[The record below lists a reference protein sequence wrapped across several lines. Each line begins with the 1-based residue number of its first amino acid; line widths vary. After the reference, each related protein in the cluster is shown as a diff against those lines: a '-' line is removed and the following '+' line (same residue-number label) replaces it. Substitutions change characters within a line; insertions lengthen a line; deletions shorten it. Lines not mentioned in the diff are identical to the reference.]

1 MTWDDTARELIDMG
15 LKPFPVH
22 PEDHADPKR
31 RKAPVYKWKQW
42 QTEWPDDAQLEAW
55 AKSAPDAEW
64 AVVCGQDSG
73 YVVLDIDSVDL
84 LDSAKAMGLCT
95 SPVIARTKRGFHYY
109 YRHPGNGPLKNKVG
123 SSVAR
128 HDKDWPRVSGLDF
141 KADGGYVRAAP
152 SGVIKWLC
160 DVDLTEAPI
169 WPGYQFERSH
179 LQYYDKAD
187 AAGLGFAE
195 LQAMTPMEEFIDA
208 AEKQGGK
215 IREGGR
221 NQAFARLCGYLA
233 SGASGLSI
241 TEAEQRAHELAD
253 KYLEGF
259 DYDEADR
266 TWQSIVE
273 MEKRQNPERFET
285 ATPRLSSRFKAIT
298 AANLDDYAATLPEPP
313 KPIIEHLFQRGAATL
328 VNGYSGSGKSN
339 FVLGSLMAACD
350 PHHLNKFVG
359 PLFIQETPKVLYLDP
374 ENSEHTIIDRMR
386 SMRTMANSG
395 DNLHVLPARLFN
407 DGDWEDTAFDFTNR
421 PEAMDELIAMVR
433 QGDYTAVVIDTVRSH
448 FPGMEEG
455 KAESWT
461 GYNRLIMRLK
471 RLGCSVVLLHHMNK
485 TRDDGFQS
493 ESGSAHQLTNIETQI
508 FVQPGVYDELQARR
522 MGGIWIEDKKNYVR
536 SLEPG
541 GDSVAIDQGI
551 LMDNG
556 LLGSD
561 EVLANISR
569 ITFGKAR
576 DRQEQHNHP
585 LLIGQARSMVD
596 DSVRLVGMRTLR
608 QVVHRHFSL
617 ARAAGESDPHK
628 TVAAIMKLP
637 LAEVRRT
644 MASVG
649 F

>member
-1 MTWDDTARELIDMG
+1 MSWDDTARELLDIG

-22 PEDHADPKR
+22 SEDHSDPKR
-31 RKAPVYKWKQW
+31 RKAPVFKWKRW
-42 QTEWPDDAQLEAW
+42 QTEWPDDDQLVAW
-55 AKSAPDAEW
+55 AKAAPDAEW
-64 AVVCGQDSG
+64 AVACGEDSG
-73 YVVLDIDSVDL
+73 YVVVDIDSVDL

-95 SPVIARTKRGFHYY
+95 SPVIARTKRGYHFY
-109 YRHPGNGPLKNKVG
+109 YRHPGNGPLKSKVG
-123 SSVAR
+123 GSVAR
-128 HDKDWPRVSGLDF
+128 HDREWPRVSGLDF

-187 AAGLGFAE
+187 AAELGFAE
-195 LQAMTPMEEFIDA
+195 LHAMTPVEEFIDN

-215 IREGGR
+215 IVEGGR

-233 SGASGLSI
+233 SAASGLSLG
-241 TEAEQRAHELAD
+241 EAEQRAHELAE

-259 DYDEADR
+259 DHEEADR

-273 MEKRQNPERFET
+273 MEKRQHPERFET
-285 ATPRLSSRFKAIT
+285 STPKLTSRFRAIT
-298 AANLDDYAATLPEPP
+298 AANLDDYAAALPEPP
-313 KPIIEHLFQRGAATL
+313 KPIIEHLFQRGSATL

-359 PLFIQETPKVLYLDP
+359 PLFVQETPKVLYLDP
-374 ENSEHTIIDRMR
+374 ENSEYTIIDRMR
-386 SMRTMANSG
+386 SMRGMSNSG

-407 DGDWEDTAFDFTNR
+407 DGDWEDTAFDFANR
-421 PEAMDELIAMVR
+421 SEAMDELVSLVR
-433 QGDYTAVVIDTVRSH
+433 SGRYTVVVIDTVRSH
-448 FPGMEEG
+448 FPGMEESR
-455 KAESWT
+455 AEAWT
-461 GYNRLIMRLK
+461 GYNKLIMRLK
-471 RLGCSVVLLHHMNK
+471 RLGCAVVLLHHTNK
-485 TRDDGFQS
+485 ARDDGFQI
-493 ESGSAHQLTNIETQI
+493 ESGSAHQLTNIETQLI
-508 FVQPGVYDELQARR
+508 VQPAVFDEQLARR
-522 MGGIWIEDKKNYVR
+522 MGGIWVDDEKNYVR

-541 GDSVAIDQGI
+541 ADTVAIDQGI

-556 LLGSD
+556 MLGSD
-561 EVLANISR
+561 EVLRNISR
-569 ITFGKAR
+569 ITFGKVR

-585 LLIGQARSMVD
+585 LLMGQAYSVVH

-608 QVVHRHFSL
+608 QVVHRQFAL
-617 ARAAGESDPHK
+617 ARAAGENDPHK
-628 TVAAIMKLP
+628 AVATTMKLP

>member
-1 MTWDDTARELIDMG
+1 MTWDDTAQELIDMG
-15 LKPFPVH
+15 IKPIPTF
-22 PEDHADPKR
+22 PEDHPTKKKQPRFAWKR
-31 RKAPVYKWKQW
+31 W
-42 QTEWPDDAQLEAW
+42 QTEWPDEAQLEEW
-55 AKSAPDAEW
+55 AKQAPDSEW
-64 AVVCGQDSG
+64 GSPTGADSG
-73 YVVLDIDSVDL
+73 YVVVDIDSEDL
-84 LDSAKAMGLCT
+84 LDSAKALGLCT
-95 SPVIARTKRGFHYY
+95 SPVVARTTRGYHYY
-109 YRHPGNGPLKNKVG
+109 YRHPGNGPIKNKVG
-123 SSVAR
+123 SAVAR
-128 HDKDWPRVSGLDF
+128 HDKTWPRVSGLDF
-141 KADGGYVRAAP
+141 KADGGYVRVPP
-152 SGVIKWLC
+152 SGSMQWLC
-160 DVDLTEAPI
+160 TVDLSEAPI
-169 WPGYQFERSH
+169 WPGYEFSMGH
-179 LQYYDKAD
+179 LQHFDKAD
-187 AAGLGFAE
+187 AAELGFAE
-195 LQAMTPMEEFIDA
+195 LHAMSPLEEFIDA

-273 MEKRQNPERFET
+273 MEKRQNPERFKT
-285 ATPRLSSRFKAIT
+285 AAPKSSSRFRAIT

-313 KPIIEHLFQRGAATL
+313 KPIVEHLFQRGAATL

-339 FVLGSLMAACD
+339 FVLGALMAACD

-407 DGDWEDTAFDFTNR
+407 DGDWEDTAFDFANR
-421 PEAMDELIAMVR
+421 PEAMDELVAMVR
-433 QGDYTAVVIDTVRSH
+433 AGRYTVVVIDTVRSH
-448 FPGMEEG
+448 FPGMEESR
-455 KAESWT
+455 AEAWT

-471 RLGCSVVLLHHMNK
+471 RLGCSVVLLHHTNK
-485 TRDDGFQS
+485 ARDDGFQI

-508 FVQPGVYDELQARR
+508 FVQPCVYDELQARR
-522 MGGIWIEDKKNYVR
+522 MGGVWIDDEKNYVR

-541 GDSVAIDQGI
+541 GDSMAIDQGI
-551 LMDNG
+551 LMENG

-561 EVLANISR
+561 EVLRTISR
-569 ITFGKAR
+569 VTFGKVR

-585 LLIGQARSMVD
+585 LLLGQACSVVD

-608 QVVHRHFSL
+608 QVIHKHFSL
-617 ARAAGESDPHK
+617 ARAAGKSDPHK
-628 TVAAIMKLP
+628 AVAAIMKLP
-637 LAEVRRT
+637 LAEIRRT